1 MELGS
6 PALQADSLPS
16 EPLGKPKYMIL
27 GSPWQA
33 NQDLGKPNKMTEELK
48 QKKKCKHVQAQNVSL
63 LAFFYLNTL
72 MICQDISQ
80 HYWKQHS
87 RGRCLFTDLWSNFQ
101 FHGPVYAVISLQWLI
116 GHWVVHHFFKTPS
129 GSLWCSLL
137 IFRPAYSAKRAF
149 PDDRPYVTLLYLF
162 TGSPWVQRNS
172 PMWWGRPGKEGFH

>member
-80 HYWKQHS
+80 HY
-87 RGRCLFTDLWSNFQ
+87 
-101 FHGPVYAVISLQWLI
+101 
-116 GHWVVHHFFKTPS
+116 
-129 GSLWCSLL
+129 
-137 IFRPAYSAKRAF
+137 
-149 PDDRPYVTLLYLF
+149 
-162 TGSPWVQRNS
+162 
-172 PMWWGRPGKEGFH
+172 

>member
-48 QKKKCKHVQAQNVSL
+48 QKKKCKHVQAQYVSL

-80 HYWKQHS
+80 HY
-87 RGRCLFTDLWSNFQ
+87 
-101 FHGPVYAVISLQWLI
+101 
-116 GHWVVHHFFKTPS
+116 
-129 GSLWCSLL
+129 
-137 IFRPAYSAKRAF
+137 
-149 PDDRPYVTLLYLF
+149 
-162 TGSPWVQRNS
+162 
-172 PMWWGRPGKEGFH
+172 